1 MNQPILILTILT
13 LCTFTFAADPWK
25 NHNKEGTQGL
35 SGNEVQ
41 FIKPGSDG
49 RLWIGT
55 MQGIGYYKAGKFT
68 ALMDKDKK
76 GNPKPMRAQAWDILE
91 AGPENFWIGHG
102 GGAIRYNKGN
112 IEHTLKGNTVA
123 PLIQFQKGV
132 IWTIG
137 KDRRTEGNVL
147 YQHDGTEW
155 SHVERFKKERVADMF
170 RSLNG
175 HIWVV
180 IDGNGVFEIDP
191 KAGPDK
197 ATHHIEGTNV
207 QSMAEDSRGR
217 IWCGLWGRGVMVYDD
232 KGWTSHLKKEK
243 SAILSMA
250 SDAAGGMWVATSA
263 NGLWNYNGKT
273 WRHDLAEE
281 GSITLLTATSDGRV
295 WVSSQFS
302 GGLRYWNGKKWTESL
317 PGPLPIRCLI
327 EAPDKSLWAGGV
339 LDGVHVLKK

>member
-1 MNQPILILTILT
+1 EQADDVIDAVVRLYAKVRPEARLAET
-13 LCTFTFAADPWK
+13 L
-25 NHNKEGTQGL
+25 
-35 SGNEVQ
+35 
-41 FIKPGSDG
+41 
-49 RLWIGT
+49 
-55 MQGIGYYKAGKFT
+55 
-68 ALMDKDKK
+68 
-76 GNPKPMRAQAWDILE
+76 
-91 AGPENFWIGHG
+91 
-102 GGAIRYNKGN
+102 
-112 IEHTLKGNTVA
+112 
-123 PLIQFQKGV
+123 
-132 IWTIG
+132 
-137 KDRRTEGNVL
+137 
-147 YQHDGTEW
+147 GTERAG
-155 SHVERFKKERVADMF
+155 S
-170 RSLNG
+170 G
-175 HIWVV
+175 VV

-207 QSMAEDSRGR
+207 QSMAEDSKGR

-281 GSITLLTATSDGRV
+281 GSITLLTSTSDGRV